1 MILKGG
7 VCVLTKSELAD
18 YFKLAVPTI
27 DRLMKKGLPY
37 YKLPNGSVRFELEE
51 VKQWLISQRKGE

>member
-7 VCVLTKSELAD
+7 DNVLTKVQLAD
-18 YFKLAVPTI
+18 YFKLAIPTI

-51 VKQWLISQRKGE
+51 IKQWLFVQRKGE

>member
-1 MILKGG
+1 M
-7 VCVLTKSELAD
+7 LTKSELAD